1 MSYTEEVYERV
12 VAQNPGE
19 PEFHQAVKEVLDSLK
34 VVIDKNEEKY
44 RSLSVLERLV
54 EPERII
60 SFRVPWVDD
69 NGKVQ
74 VNKGYRV
81 QFNSAIGPYKGGLR
95 FHPTVNQSILKFLG
109 FEQVFK
115 NSLTG
120 LPIGGGKG
128 GSNFDPK
135 GKSDREVM
143 AFCQSFMTEL
153 CKYIGADTDV
163 PAGDI
168 GVGGREI
175 GYLFGQYKRVRDLYE
190 GVLTG
195 KGLTY
200 GGSLIRTEATGYG
213 VVYILNELMKDHN
226 DSLDGKTVVVTGSGN
241 VAIYAV
247 QKATQLGAKVI
258 AMCDSNGYIHDPN
271 GINLDIVKDIKE
283 VKRGRIKEYADR
295 VEGATY
301 TEGVGIWNIKC
312 DVYLPCA
319 TQNELDLDGVKTLIA
334 NGCKYIVE
342 GANMPTTREATDYA
356 MANGVLFLP
365 GKASNA
371 GGVATSALEMRAGGR
386 SAARRI
392 RRLGGHHREGQR
404 HADQAQGRRH
414 PRLRRPRMDGYP
426 STPLNLS
433 DGTTMTQDGGGEDET
448 DDEKPFAQVGDLE
461 ARWHALTGDERTRAE
476 TLLQDA
482 SDLIRTTCPQWANAK
497 PATLK
502 RIACMAVKRAMQAGP
517 DMSGVTQ
524 STQTAGSY
532 SESLSYANPA
542 GDLYLTTSEKEA
554 LGGDGEAW
562 AYDMAGGA
570 A

>member
-34 VVIDKNEEKY
+34 VVIDKNEEEY
-44 RSLSVLERLV
+44 RKLSILERLV

-60 SFRVPWVDD
+60 SFKVPWIDD
-69 NGKVQ
+69 NGTVQ

-95 FHPTVNQSILKFLG
+95 FHPSVNQGILKFLG
-109 FEQVFK
+109 FEQTFK

-175 GYLFGQYKRVRDLYE
+175 GYLFGQYKRIRGLYE

-195 KGLTY
+195 KGLSF

-213 VVYILNELMKDHN
+213 VVYMLNEIAKAHN
-226 DSLDGKTVVVTGSGN
+226 DSVEGKTIVVTGSGN

-247 QKATQLGAKVI
+247 EKATQLGAKVV
-258 AMCDSNGYIHDPN
+258 AMNDSNGYVYDPN
-271 GINLDIVKDIKE
+271 GINLDVVKDIKE

-301 TEGVGIWNIKC
+301 TEGLGIWNIKC
-312 DVYLPCA
+312 DIYLPCA
-319 TQNELDLDGVKTLIA
+319 TQNELGIDGAKTLVA
-334 NGCKYIVE
+334 SGCKYVVE
-342 GANMPTTREATDYA
+342 GANMPTTLDATTYLQE
-356 MANGVLFLP
+356 NGVLFMP
-365 GKASNA
+365 GKAANA
-371 GGVATSALEMRAGGR
+371 GGVATSALEMSQNSMRLSWTREEVDEKLHNIMIDIFHKADDAAKRYGMEDNYVVGANIAGFEKVVD
-386 SAARRI
+386 AMK
-392 RRLGGHHREGQR
+392 
-404 HADQAQGRRH
+404 AQGI
-414 PRLRRPRMDGYP
+414 
-426 STPLNLS
+426 
-433 DGTTMTQDGGGEDET
+433 
-448 DDEKPFAQVGDLE
+448 V
-461 ARWHALTGDERTRAE
+461 
-476 TLLQDA
+476 
-482 SDLIRTTCPQWANAK
+482 
-497 PATLK
+497 
-502 RIACMAVKRAMQAGP
+502 
-517 DMSGVTQ
+517 
-524 STQTAGSY
+524 
-532 SESLSYANPA
+532 
-542 GDLYLTTSEKEA
+542 
-554 LGGDGEAW
+554 
-562 AYDMAGGA
+562 
-570 A
+570 

>member
-34 VVIDKNEEKY
+34 VVIDKNEEEY
-44 RSLSVLERLV
+44 RKLSILERLV

-60 SFRVPWVDD
+60 SFKVPWVDD
-69 NGKVQ
+69 NGTVQ
-74 VNKGYRV
+74 VNKGYRI

-95 FHPTVNQSILKFLG
+95 FHPSVNQSILKFLG
-109 FEQVFK
+109 FEQIFK

-175 GYLFGQYKRVRDLYE
+175 GYLFGQYKRIRGLYE

-195 KGLTY
+195 KGLTF

-213 VVYILNELMKDHN
+213 VVYMLNEIAKAHN
-226 DSLDGKTVVVTGSGN
+226 DSVEGKTIVVTGSGN

-247 QKATQLGAKVI
+247 EKATQLGAKVV
-258 AMCDSNGYIHDPN
+258 AMNDSNGYIYDPN
-271 GINLDIVKDIKE
+271 GINLDVVKDIKE

-301 TEGVGIWNIKC
+301 TEGLGIWNIKC
-312 DVYLPCA
+312 DIYLPCA
-319 TQNELDLDGVKTLIA
+319 TQNELGLDGAKTLVA
-334 NGCKYIVE
+334 NGCKYVVE
-342 GANMPTTREATDYA
+342 GANMPTTLDATTYLQE
-356 MANGVLFLP
+356 NGVLFMP
-365 GKASNA
+365 GKAANA
-371 GGVATSALEMRAGGR
+371 GGVATSALEMSQNSMRLSWTREEVDEKLHNIMIDIFHKADDAAKRYGMEDNYVVGANIAGFEKVVD
-386 SAARRI
+386 AMK
-392 RRLGGHHREGQR
+392 
-404 HADQAQGRRH
+404 AQGI
-414 PRLRRPRMDGYP
+414 
-426 STPLNLS
+426 
-433 DGTTMTQDGGGEDET
+433 
-448 DDEKPFAQVGDLE
+448 V
-461 ARWHALTGDERTRAE
+461 
-476 TLLQDA
+476 
-482 SDLIRTTCPQWANAK
+482 
-497 PATLK
+497 
-502 RIACMAVKRAMQAGP
+502 
-517 DMSGVTQ
+517 
-524 STQTAGSY
+524 
-532 SESLSYANPA
+532 
-542 GDLYLTTSEKEA
+542 
-554 LGGDGEAW
+554 
-562 AYDMAGGA
+562 
-570 A
+570 

>member
-12 VAQNPGE
+12 VAQNPNE

-34 VVIDKNEEKY
+34 VVIDANEEEY
-44 RSLSVLERLV
+44 RSLSILERLV

-60 SFRVPWVDD
+60 SFRVPWIDD
-69 NGKVQ
+69 NGNVQ

-95 FHPTVNQSILKFLG
+95 FHPSVNQGILKFLG
-109 FEQVFK
+109 FEQIFK

-153 CKYIGADTDV
+153 SKYIGADQDV

-175 GYLFGQYKRVRDLYE
+175 GFLYGQYKRLTGLYE

-200 GGSLIRTEATGYG
+200 GGSLVRTQATGYG
-213 VVYILNELMKDHN
+213 VVYMLDEIAKAHN
-226 DSLDGKTVVVTGSGN
+226 DSIEGKTVIVTGSGN

-247 QKATQLGAKVI
+247 EKATELGGKVV
-258 AMCDSNGYIHDPN
+258 AMCDSNGYIYDPN
-271 GINLDIVKDIKE
+271 GINLDVVKDIKE

-319 TQNELDLDGVKTLIA
+319 TQNELALEGVKTLVA
-334 NGCKYIVE
+334 NGCKYVVE
-342 GANMPTTREATDYA
+342 GANMPTTLATTYLQE
-356 MANGVLFLP
+356 NGVLFMP
-365 GKASNA
+365 GKAANA
-371 GGVATSALEMRAGGR
+371 GGVATSALEMSQNSMRLSWSAEEVDEKLHGIMTNIFKKVDEASKRYNLTDNYVVGANIAGFEKVVD
-386 SAARRI
+386 AMK
-392 RRLGGHHREGQR
+392 
-404 HADQAQGRRH
+404 AQG
-414 PRLRRPRMDGYP
+414 
-426 STPLNLS
+426 
-433 DGTTMTQDGGGEDET
+433 
-448 DDEKPFAQVGDLE
+448 
-461 ARWHALTGDERTRAE
+461 
-476 TLLQDA
+476 
-482 SDLIRTTCPQWANAK
+482 IC
-497 PATLK
+497 
-502 RIACMAVKRAMQAGP
+502 
-517 DMSGVTQ
+517 
-524 STQTAGSY
+524 
-532 SESLSYANPA
+532 
-542 GDLYLTTSEKEA
+542 
-554 LGGDGEAW
+554 
-562 AYDMAGGA
+562 
-570 A
+570 

>member
-34 VVIDKNEEKY
+34 VVIDKNEEEY
-44 RSLSVLERLV
+44 RSMSLLERLV

-69 NGKVQ
+69 KGVVQ

-95 FHPTVNQSILKFLG
+95 FHPSVNQGILKFLG
-109 FEQVFK
+109 FEQTFK

-143 AFCQSFMTEL
+143 EFCQSFMTEL
-153 CKYIGADTDV
+153 SKYIGADTDV

-175 GYLFGQYKRVRDLYE
+175 GYLFGQYKRIRDLYE

-200 GGSLIRTEATGYG
+200 GGSLIRTQATGYG
-213 VVYILNELMKDHN
+213 VVYMLDEIMKAHK
-226 DSLDGKTVVVTGSGN
+226 DSIAGKTFVVTGSGN

-247 QKATQLGAKVI
+247 EKAQQLGGKVV
-258 AMCDSNGYIHDPN
+258 AMCDSNGFIHDPE
-271 GINLDIVKDIKE
+271 GIKLDIVKDIKE

-301 TEGVGIWNIKC
+301 TEGLGIWNIKC

-319 TQNELDLDGVKTLIA
+319 TQNELSLDGAKALVA
-334 NGCKYIVE
+334 NGCKYVVE
-342 GANMPTTREATDYA
+342 GANMPTTLDATSYL
-356 MANGVLFLP
+356 MENGVLFMP
-365 GKASNA
+365 GKAANA
-371 GGVATSALEMRAGGR
+371 GGVATSALEMSQNSMRLSWTAEEVDEKLHNIMINIFHKADDAAKRYGMEDNYVAGANIAGFEKVVD
-386 SAARRI
+386 AMM
-392 RRLGGHHREGQR
+392 
-404 HADQAQGRRH
+404 AQG
-414 PRLRRPRMDGYP
+414 
-426 STPLNLS
+426 
-433 DGTTMTQDGGGEDET
+433 
-448 DDEKPFAQVGDLE
+448 
-461 ARWHALTGDERTRAE
+461 
-476 TLLQDA
+476 
-482 SDLIRTTCPQWANAK
+482 IC
-497 PATLK
+497 
-502 RIACMAVKRAMQAGP
+502 
-517 DMSGVTQ
+517 
-524 STQTAGSY
+524 
-532 SESLSYANPA
+532 
-542 GDLYLTTSEKEA
+542 
-554 LGGDGEAW
+554 
-562 AYDMAGGA
+562 
-570 A
+570 